1 MFRLIN
7 ILSYLVLIINPK
19 IFYRQKYER
28 LKPDV
33 GRVFRVYF
41 LTDPGHEVRAR
52 LVFST
57 HERVISQLEAID
69 TKGHKSTSRSL
80 KLAAGT
86 KSLDEL
92 CINTIRLLSA
102 DMIQQANSGH
112 PGLPLG
118 AATMAYVLW
127 SKFLRFNPRN
137 PKWPNRDR
145 FVLSAGHGSA
155 LLYSLL
161 HLSGFDLT
169 IEDIQ
174 NFRQWKSKT
183 PGHPEYGV
191 TPGVESTTG
200 PLGQG
205 FAMGVG
211 MAMAERFLA
220 AHFNKP
226 GYPVQDHF
234 TYAIVSDGDLMEGVA
249 SEAASLAG
257 HLKLGKMIYLYD
269 DNHISIEGDTSI
281 TFTEDV
287 EARFKAYGWHVL
299 KVFDGNDVM
308 AIEKAI
314 RSAQLENDRPSLI
327 MVKTEIGFGSPKQ
340 GSASAHGEPLG
351 QEALDKT
358 KQNFCWPGGPCFH
371 VPDEVLEKFRR
382 FVDVGQKLE
391 NEWNFMLRDYGSK
404 FPEQSN
410 QFLNQTNLKL
420 PDGWELDIPVF
431 GPSEKGEATRVS
443 SGKVLNAIAK
453 RVPNIVGG
461 SADLAPS
468 TKTLISGDNAQT
480 ADDAM
485 GRNIHFGVR
494 EFAMGAVV
502 NGMALH
508 GGIIPYGATFLIFSD
523 YMRPAIR
530 LAALMN
536 VHSIFVFTHDS
547 IAVGED
553 GPTHQ
558 PVEQLA
564 SLRAIPNLTVL
575 RPADA
580 NETAEAWKVAMSRKG
595 PVALILT
602 RQNVPTLDRASYGD
616 PDGFTSGA
624 YIVSDVTDPELLIIA
639 TGSEVSLALKAQE
652 KLANDN
658 GVRARVISM
667 PSWELFMEQPKEYQ
681 EQLLPPYI
689 KARVSI
695 EAASSMGWSKWVG
708 SDGISISIDQFG
720 VSAPGSEALDKFG
733 FNLSNVCNK
742 CLALLGKS

>member
-1 MFRLIN
+1 M
-7 ILSYLVLIINPK
+7 
-19 IFYRQKYER
+19 
-28 LKPDV
+28 
-33 GRVFRVYF
+33 
-41 LTDPGHEVRAR
+41 
-52 LVFST
+52 
-57 HERVISQLEAID
+57 
-69 TKGHKSTSRSL
+69 
-80 KLAAGT
+80 AAAT

-92 CINTIRLLSA
+92 CITTIRMLSA

-127 SKFLRFNPRN
+127 SRFLRFNPKN

-161 HLSGFDLT
+161 HLSGFDLSL
-169 IEDIQ
+169 EDIQ

-183 PGHPEYGV
+183 PGHPEYGI

-211 MAMAERFLA
+211 MAMAERFLG

-226 GYPVQDHF
+226 GFTIQDHY

-257 HLKLGKMIYLYD
+257 HLKLGKIIYLYD

-287 EARFKAYGWHVL
+287 EARFRAYGWHVS
-299 KVFDGNDVM
+299 KVFDGNDVSS
-308 AIEKAI
+308 IEKAI
-314 RSAQLENDRPSLI
+314 RQAQLEKDRPSLI

-351 QEALDKT
+351 QDALDKT

-371 VPDEVLEKFRR
+371 VPEEVLEKFGR
-382 FVDVGQKLE
+382 FIDIGQKLE
-391 NEWNFMLRDYGSK
+391 NDWNFLVHEYSLK
-404 FPEQSN
+404 FPELAKQVMDQIDS
-410 QFLNQTNLKL
+410 KL
-420 PDGWELDIPVF
+420 PDGWDSEIPVF
-431 GPSEKGEATRVS
+431 GVNDKPEATRVS

-453 RVPNIVGG
+453 KVPNLIGG

-468 TKTLISGDNAQT
+468 TKTIISGDPAQSAGNAL
-480 ADDAM
+480 

-494 EFAMGAVV
+494 EFAMGAIV

-508 GGIIPYGATFLIFSD
+508 GGLIPYGATFLIFSD

-530 LAALMN
+530 LSALMN

-558 PVEQLA
+558 PIEQVA
-564 SLRAIPNLTVL
+564 SLRAIPNLTVI

-580 NETAEAWKVAMSRKG
+580 NETAEAWKMALTRKG
-595 PVALILT
+595 PTALVLT
-602 RQNVPTLDRASYGD
+602 RQNLPVIDRSSFAPASGLAR
-616 PDGFTSGA
+616 GA
-624 YIVSDVTDPELLIIA
+624 YVISDATDPELAIIA

-652 KLANDN
+652 TLTKDHS
-658 GVRARVISM
+658 VRARVISM
-667 PSWELFMEQPKEYQ
+667 PSWEIFAEQPEEYR
-681 EQLLPPYI
+681 ELVLPPYI
-689 KARVSI
+689 KARISI
-695 EAASSMGWSKWVG
+695 EAGSSMGWAKWLG
-708 SDGISISIDQFG
+708 SDGAAISIDRFG
-720 VSAPGSEALDKFG
+720 VSAPGSEAMNKFG
-733 FNLSNVCNK
+733 FNVTNVCNQ
-742 CLALLGKS
+742 CLKLLKR

>member
-1 MFRLIN
+1 M
-7 ILSYLVLIINPK
+7 
-19 IFYRQKYER
+19 
-28 LKPDV
+28 
-33 GRVFRVYF
+33 
-41 LTDPGHEVRAR
+41 
-52 LVFST
+52 
-57 HERVISQLEAID
+57 
-69 TKGHKSTSRSL
+69 
-80 KLAAGT
+80 
-86 KSLDEL
+86 
-92 CINTIRLLSA
+92 LSA

-127 SKFLRFNPRN
+127 TRFLRFNPKN

-161 HLSGFDLT
+161 HLSGFDLSL
-169 IEDIQ
+169 EDIQ

-205 FAMGVG
+205 FGMGVG
-211 MAMAERFLA
+211 MAMAERFLG

-226 GYPVQDHF
+226 GFPVQEHY

-257 HLKLGKMIYLYD
+257 HLKLGKMVYLYD
-269 DNHISIEGDTSI
+269 DNHISIEGETSI

-287 EARFKAYGWHVL
+287 EARFKAYGWHVS

-314 RSAQLENDRPSLI
+314 RQAQLEKDRPSLI

-351 QEALDKT
+351 PDALDKT

-371 VPDEVLEKFRR
+371 IPEQVLDRFRKFTEI
-382 FVDVGQKLE
+382 GQKLE
-391 NEWNFMLRDYGSK
+391 SDWNFLINDYSSR
-404 FPEQSN
+404 FPELAQ
-410 QFLNQTNLKL
+410 QFKDQLDSKL
-420 PDGWELDIPVF
+420 PDGWDSEVPVS
-431 GPSEKGEATRVS
+431 GVNDKAEATRVS

-453 RVPNIVGG
+453 KVPNLIGG

-468 TKTLISGDNAQT
+468 TKTIISGDPAQSADNAL
-480 ADDAM
+480 

-502 NGMALH
+502 NGMSLH
-508 GGIIPYGATFLIFSD
+508 GGVIPYGATFLIFSD

-530 LAALMN
+530 LSALMN

-558 PVEQLA
+558 PIEQVA
-564 SLRAIPNLTVL
+564 SLRAIPNLTVI

-580 NETAEAWKVAMSRKG
+580 NETAEAWKTALTRKG
-595 PVALILT
+595 PVALVLT
-602 RQNVPTLDRASYGD
+602 RQNLPVINRDAANPASGLAK
-616 PDGFTSGA
+616 GA
-624 YIVSDVTDPELLIIA
+624 YVISDVTDPELAIIA
-639 TGSEVSLALKAQE
+639 TGSEVSLALKAQDT
-652 KLANDN
+652 LAKDH
-658 GVRARVISM
+658 GIRARVISM
-667 PSWELFMEQPKEYQ
+667 PSWELFMEQPVEYQ
-681 EQLLPPYI
+681 EQVLPPYL
-689 KARVSI
+689 KARVSV
-695 EAASSMGWSKWVG
+695 EAGSSMGWSRWVG
-708 SDGISISIDQFG
+708 SDGVSISVDRFG
-720 VSAPGSEALDKFG
+720 VSAPGSEAMEKFG
-733 FNLSNVCNK
+733 FNVKNVCEK
-742 CLALLGKS
+742 CLALSGK

>member
-1 MFRLIN
+1 MA
-7 ILSYLVLIINPK
+7 
-19 IFYRQKYER
+19 
-28 LKPDV
+28 
-33 GRVFRVYF
+33 
-41 LTDPGHEVRAR
+41 EV
-52 LVFST
+52 
-57 HERVISQLEAID
+57 
-69 TKGHKSTSRSL
+69 
-80 KLAAGT
+80 T

-92 CINTIRLLSA
+92 CINTLRMLSA

-127 SKFLRFNPRN
+127 SRFLRFNPKN

-145 FVLSAGHGSA
+145 FILSAGHGSA

-161 HLSGFDLT
+161 HLSGFDLS

-174 NFRQWKSKT
+174 RFRQWESKT

-226 GYPVQDHF
+226 DFPVQDHY
-234 TYAIVSDGDLMEGVA
+234 TYAIVSDGDLMEGIS

-257 HLKLGKMIYLYD
+257 HLKLGKIIYLYD

-287 EARFKAYGWHVL
+287 EARFKAYGWHVSI
-299 KVFDGNDVM
+299 VFDGNDVV

-314 RSAQLENDRPSLI
+314 RQAQLEKDRPSLI

-351 QEALDKT
+351 QDALDKT
-358 KQNFCWPGGPCFH
+358 KQTFCWPGGPCFH
-371 VPDEVLEKFRR
+371 VPEPVLEKFSKLA
-382 FVDVGQKLE
+382 DTGQKLE
-391 NEWNFMLRDYGSK
+391 GDWNFLLEEYRSR
-404 FPEQSN
+404 FSAEFEQFMTQMN
-410 QFLNQTNLKL
+410 GDL
-420 PDGWELDIPVF
+420 PVGWDSETPVF
-431 GPSEKGEATRVS
+431 NAGDKAEATRVS
-443 SGKVLNAIAK
+443 SGKILNALAK
-453 RVPNIVGG
+453 KIPNLVGG

-468 TKTLISGDNAQT
+468 TKTMISGDPAQT
-480 ADDAM
+480 ADNAL

-494 EFAMGAVV
+494 EFAMGAIV

-530 LAALMN
+530 LSALMN

-547 IAVGED
+547 VAVGED

-564 SLRAIPNLTVL
+564 SLRAIPNLTVI

-580 NETAEAWKVAMSRKG
+580 NETAEAWKQALSGKR
-595 PVALILT
+595 PVALVLT
-602 RQNVPTLDRASYGD
+602 RQNLPVIETGSCCSACGLG
-616 PDGFTSGA
+616 SGA
-624 YIVSDVTDPELLIIA
+624 YIVSDTMDPEIAIIA
-639 TGSEVSLALKAQE
+639 TGSEVSLALKAQK
-652 KLANDN
+652 KLAEDHEI
-658 GVRARVISM
+658 RARVISM
-667 PSWELFMEQPKEYQ
+667 PSWELFMEQPKDYQ
-681 EQLLPPYI
+681 EHVLPPYL

-695 EAASSMGWSKWVG
+695 EAASSMGWAKWVG
-708 SDGISISIDQFG
+708 SDGISISIDRFG
-720 VSAPGSEALDKFG
+720 ASAPGSEAMDKFG
-733 FNLSNVCNK
+733 FNVDNVCKK
-742 CLALLGKS
+742 CLELLGK

>member
-1 MFRLIN
+1 M
-7 ILSYLVLIINPK
+7 
-19 IFYRQKYER
+19 
-28 LKPDV
+28 
-33 GRVFRVYF
+33 
-41 LTDPGHEVRAR
+41 
-52 LVFST
+52 
-57 HERVISQLEAID
+57 
-69 TKGHKSTSRSL
+69 
-80 KLAAGT
+80 AAET

-92 CINTIRLLSA
+92 CINTIRMLSA

-127 SKFLRFNPRN
+127 TRFLRFNPKN

-161 HLSGFDLT
+161 HLSGFDLSL
-169 IEDIQ
+169 EDIQ

-205 FAMGVG
+205 FGMGVG
-211 MAMAERFLA
+211 MAIAERFLG

-226 GYPVQDHF
+226 GFPVQEHY

-257 HLKLGKMIYLYD
+257 HLKLGKMVYLYD

-287 EARFKAYGWHVL
+287 EARFKAYGWHVS
-299 KVFDGNDVM
+299 KVFDGNDVV

-314 RSAQLENDRPSLI
+314 RQAQLEKDRPSLI

-340 GSASAHGEPLG
+340 GRASAHGEPLG
-351 QEALDKT
+351 PDALDKT

-371 VPDEVLEKFRR
+371 IPEQVLDRFRKFTEI
-382 FVDVGQKLE
+382 GQKLE
-391 NEWNFMLRDYGSK
+391 SDWNFLIDDYSSR
-404 FPEQSN
+404 FPELAQ
-410 QFLNQTNLKL
+410 QFKDQLDSKL
-420 PDGWELDIPVF
+420 PDGWDSEVPVF
-431 GPSEKGEATRVS
+431 GVNDKAEATRVS

-453 RVPNIVGG
+453 KVPNLIGG

-468 TKTLISGDNAQT
+468 TKTIISGDPAQSADNAL
-480 ADDAM
+480 

-508 GGIIPYGATFLIFSD
+508 GGVIPYGATFLIFSD

-530 LAALMN
+530 LSALMN

-558 PVEQLA
+558 PIEQIA
-564 SLRAIPNLTVL
+564 SLRAIPNLTVI

-580 NETAEAWKVAMSRKG
+580 NETAEAWKTALTRKG
-595 PVALILT
+595 PVALVLT
-602 RQNVPTLDRASYGD
+602 RQNLPVINRDAANPASGLAK
-616 PDGFTSGA
+616 GA
-624 YIVSDVTDPELLIIA
+624 YVISDVTDPELAIIA
-639 TGSEVSLALKAQE
+639 TGSEVSLALKAQDT
-652 KLANDN
+652 LAKDH
-658 GVRARVISM
+658 GIRARVISM
-667 PSWELFMEQPKEYQ
+667 PSWELFMEQPVEYQ
-681 EQLLPPYI
+681 EQVLPPYL
-689 KARVSI
+689 KARVSV
-695 EAASSMGWSKWVG
+695 EAGSSMGWSKWVG
-708 SDGISISIDQFG
+708 SDGVSISVDRFG
-720 VSAPGSEALDKFG
+720 VSAPGSEAMEKFG
-733 FNLSNVCNK
+733 FNIKNVCEK
-742 CLALLGKS
+742 CLALSGK